1 MSDADRLPGELDR
14 IRLTPLRRMTID
26 ALQRSHATAV
36 PVTVIAEARAE
47 ALLAARAGFVAAG
60 VPASLTALLARLLSV
75 TLADHPDINAALTD
89 TDIVRFADVNL
100 GIAVALP
107 DGNLTVP
114 AVRSAHALG
123 VPELVRRIADLR
135 ERASRGKLT
144 LADIRGG
151 TFSLSNIGMV
161 MPGGT
166 GTAVIPT
173 GQCGILVVG
182 GTVER
187 PVVQDGAVRPG
198 KLLPLSMTFDH
209 RIVNGVPAWEFLRD
223 LISRLENPSGWL
235 NLEQ

>member
-1 MSDADRLPGELDR
+1 MNDAELLPEELDR
-14 IRLTPLRRMTID
+14 TRLTPLRRMTID
-26 ALQRSHATAV
+26 ALQRSHATTV
-36 PVTVIAEARAE
+36 PVTVMAEARAE
-47 ALLAARAGFVAAG
+47 ALLAARAQFMAAE
-60 VPASLTALLARLLSV
+60 VPVSMTALLARVLSV
-75 TLADHPDINAALTD
+75 TLADHPDVNAALTD
-89 TDIVRFADVNL
+89 TDMIRFTGVNL

-123 VPELVRRIADLR
+123 VPELVRRIANLR
-135 ERASRGKLT
+135 DRARMGKLT
-144 LADIRGG
+144 LADVRGG

-198 KLLPLSMTFDH
+198 KVLPLSMTFDH
-209 RIVNGVPAWEFLRD
+209 RIVNGVPAWKFLRE
-223 LISRLENPSGWL
+223 LISRLENPSGWVRP
-235 NLEQ
+235 NQ